1 MHRRIKRVFF
11 SKSTLEVARGL
22 LGCYLV
28 RRMGNRVIRVRIIE
42 TEAYVGPKDKASHAS
57 RGSTPRTQVMF
68 GKPGYLYVYLVYGM
82 HYCLNVVTER
92 EGYPAAV
99 LIRGCRLPRQPRMS
113 ILVPYGTKIDNKEFV
128 INGPGKAC
136 RALKIDKRLNGED
149 SVVSRQL
156 WFERGKLRRGESIA
170 SGKRIGVAYAGA
182 WQHKPWR
189 FWIKK

>member
-68 GKPGYLYVYLVYGM
+68 GKPEYLYVYLVYGM

-99 LIRGCRLPRQPRMS
+99 LIRSSVKLGS
-113 ILVPYGTKIDNKEFV
+113 SSFFVPYG
-128 INGPGKAC
+128 
-136 RALKIDKRLNGED
+136 
-149 SVVSRQL
+149 
-156 WFERGKLRRGESIA
+156 
-170 SGKRIGVAYAGA
+170 
-182 WQHKPWR
+182 
-189 FWIKK
+189 